1 MAQIEYQI
9 VPDEYYSIKD
19 INRLIE
25 ALEKRM
31 KVREVMRIE
40 HAMKFLGIGRSQIDR
55 MCKNGHLPFHCI
67 EGLSGKLF
75 LRSELI
81 EFIKRH

>member
-31 KVREVMRIE
+31 KVRDEIPRD
-40 HAMKFLGIGRSQIDR
+40 RS
-55 MCKNGHLPFHCI
+55 
-67 EGLSGKLF
+67 LSD
-75 LRSELI
+75 
-81 EFIKRH
+81 